1 MLVTMWPNE
10 ALAAIKMAHDLAA
23 AALVGG
29 VFFNYYLLRP
39 TLKRIP
45 PPQQAIVATRI
56 GHLFVYLAYGSLAV
70 LFISGFLRLYQLG
83 TLDLENGVG
92 GFFDSVFFTSH
103 FWTTKYARWL
113 LVMIAGWTVAII
125 DATIL
130 TFITRP
136 VLLKRL
142 TLIPRPTPSGM
153 QDRRENQVKVA
164 EWLERVVL
172 INVIV
177 TTTAA
182 IAGASLVYG
191 GWI

>member
-1 MLVTMWPNE
+1 MTYWPPE
-10 ALAAIKMAHDLAA
+10 AQMALKMTHDISAAL
-23 AALVGG
+23 LVGG
-29 VFFNYYLLRP
+29 VFFNYFLLRP

-56 GHLFVYLAYGSLAV
+56 GHLFVYLAYGTLAL

-83 TLDLENGVG
+83 ILDLESGFG
-92 GFFDSVFFTSH
+92 GFFHSNFFKAH
-103 FWTTKYARWL
+103 FWETKYARWL
-113 LVMIAGWTVAII
+113 LVMIGGWAVAII

-130 TFITRP
+130 TFVTRP
-136 VLLKRL
+136 ILLKRL
-142 TLIPRPTPSGM
+142 TLTPRPTPAGM
-153 QDRRENQVKVA
+153 QERRENQVRVA

-177 TTTAA
+177 TTAA
-182 IAGASLVYG
+182 LIAGASLVYG